1 MQLPLHTTQRWLG
14 RKRGAFRPVVVTSE
28 AGPNKG
34 GALVP
39 HTAQGHR
46 IQGLDLAG
54 VIALLRVLEARA

>member
-1 MQLPLHTTQRWLG
+1 
-14 RKRGAFRPVVVTSE
+14 VVVTSE